1 MVVQEE
7 IKNSFFKDMDK
18 LMERF
23 DEEMSRFRKDN
34 AELLADHHV
43 KHNKD
48 SHGVAS
54 THQP

>member
-34 AELLADHHV
+34 AELLADHQA

-48 SHGVAS
+48 SQGVAS